1 MKKVISTLKAPQ
13 AIGPYSQALRAGDF
27 LFISG
32 QLPVDP
38 ATGNNVED
46 DIEKQTHRVFKN
58 IYAILEAASLDFS
71 DIIQTQVFLSD
82 MKFFPQVNNIYSS
95 YINGSKLP
103 ARAAMQ
109 VACLPKNALIEIE
122 AVAYCKK

>member
-13 AIGPYSQALRAGDF
+13 AIGPYSQALQAGDF

-32 QLPVDP
+32 QLPIDP
-38 ATGNNVED
+38 ATGNIVED

-58 IYAILEAASLDFS
+58 INAILEAANLDFS
-71 DIIQTQVFLSD
+71 DIVKTQVFLSD

-95 YINGSKLP
+95 YINGRILP

-122 AVAYCKK
+122 AVAYYKK